1 MDPNPSPST
10 DLLTRRPRRQLQ
22 LVPNHWLMAYINYA
36 PMRIGAED
44 PWALTELAKAGGPGG
59 GLGGTPQLGN
69 LPLRALVC
77 DGAITGWLGYGYFTH
92 A

>member
-1 MDPNPSPST
+1 
-10 DLLTRRPRRQLQ
+10 
-22 LVPNHWLMAYINYA
+22 MAYINYA

-59 GLGGTPQLGN
+59 AQPPQPRGGLGGTPHLGY

-77 DGAITGWLGYGYFTH
+77 DGAITGWLGYG
-92 A
+92 